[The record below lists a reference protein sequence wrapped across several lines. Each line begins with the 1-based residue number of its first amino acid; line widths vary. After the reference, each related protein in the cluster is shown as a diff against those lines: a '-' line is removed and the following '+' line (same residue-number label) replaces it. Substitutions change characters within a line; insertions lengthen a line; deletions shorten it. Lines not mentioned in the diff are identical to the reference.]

1 MLLIKELLFNNKKKN
16 RVNFFIYIKKHAKKT
31 KETQKNNN
39 K

>member
-1 MLLIKELLFNNKKKN
+1 MLLIKELLFNNKKN
-16 RVNFFIYIKKHAKKT
+16 GVNFFIYIKKHAKKT